1 METQD
6 ETIFE
11 DFIVT
16 CRTKGCENEKISI
29 EVPIDIS
36 LMLVYCGPCS
46 LPIKDI
52 VPVKNLSK

>member
-1 METQD
+1 MEIQD
-6 ETIFE
+6 EAIYE

-16 CRTKGCENEKISI
+16 CRTKGCENENISI

-36 LMLVYCGPCS
+36 GMLVYCGPCS
-46 LPIKDI
+46 LAIKDI